1 MICEYLRSFLKLRPM
16 GKILASKMERSKM
29 KSLCFLYFCKG
40 FQDSCMEWRDRIS
53 SKVIEFYAGEE
64 PAIAQIQ
71 HTQTVASYTRMI
83 AAGEGI
89 EGRMLDLMET
99 AAWLH
104 DIGCPD
110 ARRCYG
116 DSLPVHQQEMGRQK
130 VSVWMQEVEEL
141 TGEEKQWLAD
151 VVGTHHRFDSARQFH
166 FEPLYEADL
175 IVNLI
180 EGYYEQSHARPYY
193 DTVMTTA
200 TGRKL
205 FATLFL

>member
-1 MICEYLRSFLKLRPM
+1 
-16 GKILASKMERSKM
+16 M

-99 AAWLH
+99 VAWLH

-116 DSLPVHQQEMGRQK
+116 DSLPVHQQ
-130 VSVWMQEVEEL
+130 
-141 TGEEKQWLAD
+141 
-151 VVGTHHRFDSARQFH
+151 
-166 FEPLYEADL
+166 
-175 IVNLI
+175 
-180 EGYYEQSHARPYY
+180 
-193 DTVMTTA
+193 
-200 TGRKL
+200 
-205 FATLFL
+205 